1 MPPVMS
7 LPLGDRLRRWLA
19 GGSVSLLGG
28 GLLVVPLYDIWD
40 DITDLSWSI
49 APTLI
54 ENAPFLLLASGL
66 AVGGI
71 WLIRTDWETRQVT
84 TVARRTLLT
93 AAAVIVLLGL
103 AMALQLHVLG
113 RLKPVVLALDGMLVG
128 AAASFA
134 LSISTVRSNI
144 FRQQI
149 SHHRELNDRLE
160 DLYEAVNELAS
171 ATDRAETY
179 EILEDTIAGVAP
191 ATPFRVVVDGE
202 TVIEH
207 GREANATDPARDVE
221 TVPIGE
227 RGAIELQGG
236 SLERHE
242 RSTLQLFGSYVDETI
257 QRVEREER
265 LRDERNLLEFVNRTL
280 RHDLIGDISL
290 VEARLGMLDR
300 NADFEDDSNE
310 DHLAVALD
318 RTQEMEEF
326 VQTMRTYMRSVLND
340 DHDLQ
345 TVALGPVVD
354 EQTEAI
360 EETHPHVEVERGRVP
375 EAPVRADD
383 LFHRVLA
390 NLFENAVE
398 HNRSSTPRIRIDGER
413 DGEVVRLRV
422 ADNGPG
428 ISESRR
434 ESIFAQ
440 EERGTDSDG
449 TGFGL
454 YLVKDIVEG
463 YGGSVSVHENDPRG
477 AVFELELPVAGRG

>member
-1 MPPVMS
+1 MI
-7 LPLGDRLRRWLA
+7 PLRGDECRRWLA

-28 GLLVVPLYDIWD
+28 GLLAIPMYDIWD
-40 DITDLSWSI
+40 DLADQSWGVIS
-49 APTLI
+49 TLI
-54 ENAPFLLLASGL
+54 ENAPFLLLAGGL
-66 AVGGI
+66 AVGGV
-71 WLIRTDWETRQVT
+71 WLIRTDWETGQVT

-93 AAAVIVLLGL
+93 AAAVIALLGL
-103 AMALQLHVLG
+103 AMVLQLHVLG

-149 SHHRELNDRLE
+149 SHERELNERLE
-160 DLYEAVNELAS
+160 NLYEAVNRLAS
-171 ATDRAETY
+171 ATTRAEAY
-179 EILEDTIAGVAP
+179 EILEDTIASVVP
-191 ATPFRVVVDGE
+191 DTPFRVVVDGE
-202 TVIEH
+202 AVIEH
-207 GREANATDPARDVE
+207 GWEANAADPSRDAE
-221 TVPIGE
+221 TVSIGE
-227 RGAIELQGG
+227 RGTIELLSGT
-236 SLERHE
+236 LESHE
-242 RSTLQLFGSYVDETI
+242 RSTLELFASYVDETI

-290 VEARLGMLDR
+290 VEARLGMIDR
-300 NADFEDDSNE
+300 NVDFEDDSHA
-310 DHLAVALD
+310 DHLAVALE

-354 EQTEAI
+354 EQIEAI
-360 EETHPHVEVERGRVP
+360 EETDPRVEVERGQIP
-375 EAPVRADD
+375 EVSVRADD

-398 HNRSSTPRIRIDGER
+398 HNSSSTPQIWIDGER
-413 DGEVVRLRV
+413 DDEVVRLRV

-477 AVFELELPVAGRG
+477 AVFELELPIADRN